1 LNVKVKAIHTVGP
14 GDVLRVVAEQVSR
27 QSEDVLYFPAFE
39 IITGPQA
46 PFEYF
51 ESDRRNVS
59 EIGVAEVMTSLFKG
73 RTTSRINVLDSHAD
87 TEQVKKSKAGRLISE
102 ISRRIARAEC
112 DEVMMDPKL

>member
-1 LNVKVKAIHTVGP
+1 MLAELLACYDNM
-14 GDVLRVVAEQVSR
+14 RVVAEQVSR
-27 QSEDVLYFPAFE
+27 QLEGVSYFPAFE

-59 EIGVAEVMTSLFKG
+59 EIGVAEVMSSLLKG
-73 RTTSRINVLDSHAD
+73 LTTSRINVLDLRAD
-87 TEQVKKSKAGRLISE
+87 TEQVKKTKAGRLISE

-112 DEVMMDPKL
+112 DDVMMDPKL